1 MRGKFDDQGALF
13 SYISPEK
20 RVPENHPLREIR
32 ELVRNEGIT
41 ADRRRRGVFQQT
53 VRAKAETAPVSDEAS
68 GPDVRPM
75 STSLYRHWRAQHNP
89 IGWCEPIS
97 CARIRD

>member
-32 ELVRNEGIT
+32 ELVRDVLNPMVHGVAKPVNAVNEVWLFLEMWQRSNRTAFACRNNGIGEGRVPGST
-41 ADRRRRGVFQQT
+41 FGPGFIRRF
-53 VRAKAETAPVSDEAS
+53 
-68 GPDVRPM
+68 
-75 STSLYRHWRAQHNP
+75 
-89 IGWCEPIS
+89 
-97 CARIRD
+97 